1 MAKGKPSS
9 KPAKSRGESPSQL
22 RSKIERLDRDLL
34 KLLNERADLA
44 AKYDRA
50 DDKGKNGLGRD
61 EQQLEQLVQSSKG
74 PLNPRCVRAIFR
86 ELYSGS
92 RDLTEKFRVAYLG
105 PAYSYSHIAAITR
118 FGDTTDLVPVGCI
131 SAVFEEVQRGHVKY
145 GLVPLENSTDGR
157 VADTLDMF
165 TRLPI
170 RICGEVLL
178 EIHHNLLAKCPREQV
193 QEVYSRPQAISQCRN
208 WLSKHLP
215 AARVVEMTSTSTA
228 AELAQKKP
236 GAAAIASIQAA
247 VHYGLDVLAEN
258 IEDHAANVTRF
269 AVIGQESSP
278 RTGQDK
284 TALLFEVDHKVG
296 ALADATTVLKRNRL
310 NMTWIESFPVPDRP
324 GSYLFFVEVEGHET
338 ESRFKRAVGQLS
350 RKALRLEVIGSY
362 RRATLSA

>member
-1 MAKGKPSS
+1 MAKGKPT
-9 KPAKSRGESPSQL
+9 KNRGESSTQL
-22 RSKIERLDRDLL
+22 RAKVERLDRELM
-34 KLLNERADLA
+34 KLINERAELA
-44 AKYDRA
+44 ARYDSA
-50 DDKGKNGLGRD
+50 GDGGNGLTRD
-61 EQQLEQLVQSSKG
+61 EKSLDQLVESSKG
-74 PLNPRCVRAIFR
+74 PLNARCVRAIFR

-92 RDLTEKFRVAYLG
+92 RELIRKVKVAYLG
-105 PAYSYSHIAAITR
+105 PPYSYSHIAALTR
-118 FGDTTDLVPVGCI
+118 FGDTTELVPVACI
-131 SAVFEEVQRGHVKY
+131 AAVFEEVQRGHVKY

-170 RICGEVLL
+170 RICGEVVL
-178 EIHHNLLAKCPREQV
+178 EIHHNLMAKCPREQV

-215 AARVVEMTSTSTA
+215 GARVVEMTSTSTA
-228 AELAQKKP
+228 AELAQKKT
-236 GAAAIASIQAA
+236 GAAAIASKQAA

-278 RTGQDK
+278 KTGNDK
-284 TALLFEVDHKVG
+284 TAVLFEVDHKVG

-324 GSYLFFVEVEGHET
+324 GAYLFFVEVEGHEN
-338 ESRFKRAVGQLS
+338 EPRFKRAMGQLG
-350 RKALRLEVIGSY
+350 RKALRLEVLGSY
-362 RRATLSA
+362 RRGAALP

>member
-1 MAKGKPSS
+1 MAKGKPAH
-9 KPAKSRGESPSQL
+9 KPSKSRGESPTQL
-22 RSKIERLDRDLL
+22 RAKVERLDRELI
-34 KLLNERADLA
+34 KLVNERAELA
-44 AKYDRA
+44 ARHDST
-50 DDKGKNGLGRD
+50 DETVNGLTRD
-61 EQQLEQLVQSSKG
+61 EKSLDQLVETNKG
-74 PLNPRCVRAIFR
+74 PLAPRCVRAIFR

-92 RDLTEKFRVAYLG
+92 RELTHKVRVAYLG

-118 FGDTTDLVPVGCI
+118 FGDATELVPVGCI
-131 SAVFEEVQRGHVKY
+131 AAVFEEVQRGHVKY

-170 RICGEVLL
+170 RICGEVVI

-208 WLSKHLP
+208 WLSKHMP
-215 AARVVEMTSTSTA
+215 ASRIIEMTSTSTA
-228 AELAQKKP
+228 AELAQKKI
-236 GAAAIASIQAA
+236 GAAAIASIQAG
-247 VHYGLDVLAEN
+247 VHYGLEVLAEN

-278 RTGQDK
+278 KSGNDK
-284 TALLFEVDHKVG
+284 TAVLFEVDHKVG

-324 GSYLFFVEVEGHET
+324 GAYLFFVEVEGHES
-338 ESRFKRAVGQLS
+338 EPRLKRAMSQLG

-362 RRATLSA
+362 RRATVPA